1 MQFAP
6 NLRRFTSLLAVLA
19 ALGAAASAY
28 AQNAE
33 PAAKLSYQPGAVI
46 SALELFG
53 CGQYIGA
60 GDEADWIVADLPL
73 ADPLPSDAG
82 QALIACPTL
91 PPTEDTADAGQPT
104 ERKVAVDFRSFADD
118 DGWTDATDDA
128 DVFSFNTQASS
139 DVDDEG
145 RSGAKNFKISES
157 VKIKAQ
163 PVGGGT
169 GGRVTLTFQFPTP
182 E

>member
-6 NLRRFTSLLAVLA
+6 NLRRFKSLIAVLA
-19 ALGAAASAY
+19 ALGAGASAH

-53 CGQYIGA
+53 CGHDIGA
-60 GDEADWIVADLPL
+60 GGEAEWMAD
-73 ADPLPSDAG
+73 ALPSESG
-82 QALIACPTL
+82 QTLIACPMA
-91 PPTEDTADAGQPT
+91 PPAEGVAAAGQPT
-104 ERKVAVDFRSFADD
+104 ERTVAVDFRSFADD
-118 DGWTDATDDA
+118 DGWTDAADDA
-128 DVFSFNTQASS
+128 GVFSFNTQAGS
-139 DVDDEG
+139 DADDES
-145 RSGAKNFKISES
+145 RSGAKNFKISDS